1 MTTEREFALE
11 VVRKLRDA
19 GFEALW
25 AGGCVRDQ
33 VLRLEP
39 HDYDVA
45 TNARPE
51 QVQKLF
57 RRTVAVGVSFGVV
70 EVLGPKVDEQFLKV
84 QVATF
89 RVDGPYDSGRW
100 PMSVRFC
107 SAEEDARRRDF
118 TINGMFFDPVE
129 NRLIDYVGGQAD
141 LNAKILR
148 AIGNPRER
156 FGEDKLRLLRAVR
169 FAARFELTIEPA
181 TAEAIR
187 EMAPQITIV
196 SAERIAEELRKLLT
210 NRNRVRGMRLMGESR
225 LMEPILPE
233 LKSATSE
240 MWEQTLRVLAQLPE
254 QVDFPLA
261 LAALLQGHIDAE
273 QAAEIGERLK
283 LSNAE
288 RDRICWLVEN
298 HGFLHNAP
306 QMRKSKLKP
315 ILIHPGIQDLFTLQ
329 RAIAPASGTSAA
341 YVDFAEARLQE
352 WSTNGELNPPFLI
365 TGDDLKQLGI
375 PPGPQYK
382 RLLDAVREA
391 QLDNDI
397 SSTVEAIE
405 LVKRVHGQA
414 VNH

>member
-1 MTTEREFALE
+1 MTTEREFALD
-11 VVRKLRDA
+11 VVRRLRDA

-33 VLRLEP
+33 VLGLEP

-70 EVLGPKVDEQFLKV
+70 EVLGPKVEGEFLKV

-100 PMSVRFC
+100 PTSVRFC
-107 SAEEDARRRDF
+107 SAEEDAMRRDF

-129 NRLIDYVGGQAD
+129 SRLIDYVGGQAD

-169 FAARFELTIEPA
+169 FAARFKLKIELV
-181 TAEAIR
+181 TADAIL

-210 NRNRVRGMRLMGESR
+210 NRNRVLGMQLIAEVG
-225 LMEPILPE
+225 LILPILPE
-233 LKSATSE
+233 FNSANAES
-240 MWEQTLRVLAQLPE
+240 WEQTLFVLDWLPAE
-254 QVDFPLA
+254 VNFPLA
-261 LAALLQGHIDAE
+261 MAALLLGYVDAN
-273 QAAEIGERLK
+273 QAAVVGERLK

-288 RDRICWLVEN
+288 RDRISWLVDK
-298 HGFLHNAP
+298 HGFLNDAP
-306 QMRKSKLKP
+306 SMRKSKLKP
-315 ILIHPGIQDLFTLQ
+315 ILIHPGIQELFLLH
-329 RAIAPASGTSAA
+329 RAIAMALGQPAAH
-341 YVDFAEARLQE
+341 VDFAEERLRE
-352 WSTNGELNPPFLI
+352 WSGTGELNPPFLI

-382 RLLDAVREA
+382 RLLHAVREA
-391 QLDNDI
+391 QLDDAI
-397 SSTVEAIE
+397 STREQALALI
-405 LVKRVHGQA
+405 GQRIT
-414 VNH
+414 N

>member
-33 VLRLEP
+33 VLGLEP

-45 TNARPE
+45 TVARPE

-70 EVLGPKVDEQFLKV
+70 EVLGPKVDDQFLKV

-100 PMSVRFC
+100 PTSVRFC

-141 LNAKILR
+141 LSAKMLR
-148 AIGNPRER
+148 AIGDPRQR

-169 FAARFELTIEPA
+169 FAARFELTIEP
-181 TAEAIR
+181 TTVDAIR

-210 NRNRVRGMRLMGESR
+210 NRNRVRGMRLMAEVG
-225 LMEPILPE
+225 LIEPILPE

-240 MWEQTLRVLAQLPE
+240 QWELALRALAGLP
-254 QVDFPLA
+254 QKADFPLA
-261 LAALLQGHIDAE
+261 LAALLHRYIDAE

-298 HGFLHNAP
+298 QAYLNEGP

-315 ILIHPGIQDLFTLQ
+315 ILVHPGIFDLFLLQ
-329 RAIAPASGTSAA
+329 RAIAMASGRSASD
-341 YVDFAEARLQE
+341 VDFAEERLRE
-352 WSTNGELNPPFLI
+352 WSANGELNPPFLI
-365 TGDDLKQLGI
+365 TGEDLKQLGI
-375 PPGPQYK
+375 PPGPLYK

-391 QLDNDI
+391 QLDG
-397 SSTVEAIE
+397 TVTTQ
-405 LVKRVHGQA
+405 VQA
-414 VNH
+414 LEFVSKQTALD

>member
-1 MTTEREFALE
+1 MTTEREFALD

-19 GFEALW
+19 NFEALW

-33 VLRLEP
+33 VLGLEP

-70 EVLGPKVDEQFLKV
+70 EVIGPKVADGFLKV

-100 PMSVRFC
+100 PTSVRFC

-118 TINGMFFDPVE
+118 TINGMFFDPLE
-129 NRLIDYVGGQAD
+129 NRLIDYVGGRAD

-148 AIGNPRER
+148 AIGNPRQR
-156 FGEDKLRLLRAVR
+156 FDEDKLRLLRAVR

-181 TAEAIR
+181 TADAIR
-187 EMAPQITIV
+187 EMAAQITIV

-210 NRNRVRGMRLMGESR
+210 NRHRVRGVRLMKEVG
-225 LMEPILPE
+225 LLAPIVPH
-233 LKSATSE
+233 ANV
-240 MWEQTLRVLAQLPE
+240 WEHTVAVLDRLPE
-254 QVDFPLA
+254 QVHFPLA
-261 LAALLQGHIDAE
+261 LAALLHQQVDGE
-273 QAAEIGERLK
+273 QAARVAERLK

-288 RDRICWLVEN
+288 RDRICWLIEKHYVLN
-298 HGFLHNAP
+298 DVTT
-306 QMRKSKLKP
+306 MRKSELKQ
-315 ILIHPGIQDLFTLQ
+315 ILIHPGIEDLFLLH
-329 RAIAPASGTSAA
+329 RAIASAFGVTA
-341 YVDFAEARLQE
+341 AHVDFAEARLAE
-352 WSTNGELNPPFLI
+352 WTASGELNPPSLI

-391 QLDNDI
+391 QLDGAI
-397 SSTVEAIE
+397 STPEQALE
-405 LVKRVHGQA
+405 LVRELTAK
-414 VNH
+414 